1 MIGHLWEPK
10 LVGRDLGVT
19 HAHVT
24 CVSEAAKVMQESTDD
39 KMSCFVVAV
48 VVAGVT
54 PGIYIRERKEGRE
67 GREGR
72 GAVFLPGGKFAGA
85 LHEQHDNRQGEPRR
99 GTL

>member
-48 VVAGVT
+48 VAGVT
-54 PGIYIRERKEGRE
+54 PGIYIREGKEGRKEGRGGEQFSCPGANSPVHCMNNTTTDRVSLAE
-67 GREGR
+67 G
-72 GAVFLPGGKFAGA
+72 LY
-85 LHEQHDNRQGEPRR
+85 D
-99 GTL
+99 